1 MKTGIYLQIR
11 RPTPIM
17 AAASPLPSLA
27 SLSDA
32 LPDAEGWSAEEVAA
46 IKETRRLL
54 LEGGTEASKI
64 SPMELSLCVMN
75 CKLRPAKAVQKCAPP
90 ASRTHFW

>member
-1 MKTGIYLQIR
+1 MYLPFH
-11 RPTPIM
+11 RPPPIM

-27 SLSDA
+27 SLSVA

-46 IKETRRLL
+46 IKETKRLL

-90 ASRTHFW
+90 ASRSDFL